1 MSIMVLWLL
10 IIGPVRRIALL
21 CFPLL
26 HLALIC
32 VFRRVKNV
40 NWELQENGS
49 LQNGRQPNIELRW
62 KGYQDA
68 GTFGVGS
75 E

>member
-1 MSIMVLWLL
+1 MSVMALCLL
-10 IIGPVRRIALL
+10 IIRPVCSMALL

-40 NWELQENGS
+40 DWKLQENGS
-49 LQNGRQPNIELRW
+49 LEDGRQSNIELRW

-68 GTFGVGS
+68 GTFRIGF